1 MPKKKRKYNTN
12 LIKETLNYSIY
23 GIASLFVV
31 HRATVRQWLKEGLPM
46 IDNHKPFIVLGSD
59 LKEFIKKRQGN
70 RKTKCND
77 NELFCC
83 KCRKPRTSWENL
95 VDLKIL
101 NERRL
106 LIIGICS
113 QCDTR
118 MNKLSSLKKLDEIKE
133 IFAVQ
138 TIHNQNLIGFAPSI
152 VNTNINKELST

>member
-12 LIKETLNYSIY
+12 LIKDTLSYSIY
-23 GIASLFVV
+23 DIASLFGN
-31 HRATVRQWLKEGLPM
+31 HRATVRQWIKEGLPL
-46 IDNHKPFIVLGSD
+46 IDNHKPFLVLGSD

-70 RKTKCND
+70 RKTKCNP
-77 NELFCC
+77 NEFYCC

-138 TIHNQNLIGFAPSI
+138 TIHNQNLIGFDPSI
-152 VNTNINKELST
+152 VNTNINEEIST